1 MKRESLCLLSALAL
15 LPCMAQ
21 VNVNTAMTPAQLV
34 QNVLVG
40 AGVTVSNITYSGGTT
55 SIGSFTTGPTNLGLA
70 AGVVLST
77 GNVTTIGAAASTEV
91 GGGDGVNSDNDLMI
105 LSGQSINNAAILEFD
120 FVPNGDSLHFKFVF
134 GSEEYP
140 TYVCSNFNDAFGFFL
155 SGPGLSGPFTNNAVN
170 IALVPGTTVPITINT
185 INSGVAGTAGTP
197 STCAAADPNWQNN
210 SVYYVDNASGATV
223 AFNGFTTVLTALAA
237 VQCGQTYHIKLAIG
251 NGTDSALQSG
261 VFLEA
266 GSFQS
271 NALPDLT
278 ASTLYG
284 DGTAAEGCLGGHY
297 TIYRPAGA
305 DSTISIPYYF
315 TGTATLG
322 TDFTVPA
329 SPAVIPAGQDSVVLP
344 FQAIEDG
351 ITEGMES
358 AILNVFVINS
368 CGDTLV
374 NSVVLAIVDY
384 PPMQIN
390 TETTLLLQCD
400 QDSIPLFANV
410 SGGFGQVTMLW
421 GDTLQAGQVFV
432 PGMENGTYTITA
444 TDECPKT
451 VTQTITVDAGCKI
464 IIPNVITPNGDGE
477 NDKFVVE
484 GIKGRE
490 NRVQIWDRWGKE
502 VLNMVNYQNNF
513 SAKGLHD
520 GVYFYAIKVK
530 DQEFT
535 GNLQILGSK

>member
-1 MKRESLCLLSALAL
+1 
-15 LPCMAQ
+15 
-21 VNVNTAMTPAQLV
+21 
-34 QNVLVG
+34 
-40 AGVTVSNITYSGGTT
+40 
-55 SIGSFTTGPTNLGLA
+55 
-70 AGVVLST
+70 
-77 GNVTTIGAAASTEV
+77 NVTTIGAAASTEV

-284 DGTAAEGCLGGHY
+284 
-297 TIYRPAGA
+297 
-305 DSTISIPYYF
+305 
-315 TGTATLG
+315 
-322 TDFTVPA
+322 
-329 SPAVIPAGQDSVVLP
+329 
-344 FQAIEDG
+344 
-351 ITEGMES
+351 
-358 AILNVFVINS
+358 
-368 CGDTLV
+368 
-374 NSVVLAIVDY
+374 
-384 PPMQIN
+384 
-390 TETTLLLQCD
+390 
-400 QDSIPLFANV
+400 
-410 SGGFGQVTMLW
+410 
-421 GDTLQAGQVFV
+421 
-432 PGMENGTYTITA
+432 
-444 TDECPKT
+444 
-451 VTQTITVDAGCKI
+451 
-464 IIPNVITPNGDGE
+464 
-477 NDKFVVE
+477 
-484 GIKGRE
+484 
-490 NRVQIWDRWGKE
+490 
-502 VLNMVNYQNNF
+502 
-513 SAKGLHD
+513 
-520 GVYFYAIKVK
+520 
-530 DQEFT
+530 
-535 GNLQILGSK
+535 